1 MFNPFAY
8 FFGKRIATYNS
19 PLSGPLEVWTK
30 RGTNVLHSANA
41 NYSYDGLHRVF
52 QKVFQAIKLKENPP
66 QKVLLLGLG
75 AGSVVSILQDELRIK
90 CPIDAV
96 EYDRMII
103 DIAGKH
109 FNIQRFN
116 NLTIHHAD
124 AYAFVQQ
131 ATGPYNLIVVDVFND
146 NVVAERFFDEAF
158 NSALVKLLSNGCIT
172 FNTIVNNRL
181 SANNFKKLH
190 DFYNNQNGTT
200 VQVLYPAD
208 ENRVLI
214 VNKGLA

>member
-19 PLSGPLEVWTK
+19 LLSGPLEVWK
-30 RGTNVLHSANA
+30 SRGKMILHSANA

-52 QKVFQAIKLKENPP
+52 QKVFQAIKLKNNPP
-66 QKVLLLGLG
+66 KKVLLLGLG
-75 AGSVVSILQDELRIK
+75 AGSVVSILREELNIF

-96 EYDRMII
+96 EYDMMII

-116 NLTIHHAD
+116 NIVIHHAD
-124 AYAFVQQ
+124 AYTFVQEV
-131 ATGPYNLIVVDVFND
+131 TGQYNLIVVDLFND
-146 NVVAERFFDEAF
+146 NVVPERFFDNVF
-158 NSALVKLLSNGCIT
+158 NTALLNLLVDGRIV
-172 FNTIVNNRL
+172 FNTIVNGKV
-181 SANNFKKLH
+181 SAQNFSTLNN
-190 DFYNNQNGTT
+190 FYNNIKGLS

-208 ENRVLI
+208 DNRVLI
-214 VNKGLA
+214 VNKGLV